1 MKKRIY
7 VIIIASFLLLCACQ
21 PTPEEP
27 VVIQKDFDVMIEKAK
42 ATPVTDTVI
51 INSETPNSAAQP
63 TEATETA
70 KPGERVVDSFIGRS
84 ENFKVT
90 IDAKVIRPD
99 GPLPIVHIKPTEFT
113 PETAQKYFDVLTA
126 GHDLYTQEQLETKPF
141 LEAMIA
147 DFQDQLDNWIPTAVF
162 ESEDQRKEEAK
173 YLKQLIKEYQE
184 KWKTAKDDPGEPV
197 RNIADY
203 KDLHFLSADR
213 DYKVQFSWRP
223 NSTVTY
229 GKKTVT
235 YLQSGISFVD
245 RTRYPE
251 TTSGSFMKCADVTGQ
266 TTVPHG
272 TDLKKTPVDAQR
284 EAEALL
290 AAIGIEDMVT
300 DRVFL
305 MQEMVLSEGKEGY
318 AINRE
323 LPADYQ
329 FRYLYEVRFNRIV
342 NGVQVSDPSPF
353 ASSSSH
359 DETIV
364 APEWDYESL
373 IVWVSDLGIC
383 QFDQRAPIEV
393 METKVSD
400 ATLLPFDRILEIA
413 KKMIPIIYEDPL
425 FNNDQITGMEFH
437 FTRITLSL
445 QRISERDN
453 MNYGLLTPVWNF
465 WGTQLYHYEDGS
477 MLWWNNMDSA
487 LGPCSAYPLLSINAV
502 DGSIIDPQKGY

>member
-1 MKKRIY
+1 MKKHAFILILA
-7 VIIIASFLLLCACQ
+7 VFMLLCACQ

-27 VVIQKDFDVMIEKAK
+27 IVIQKDFDVMIEKAK
-42 ATPVTDTVI
+42 QTPDTDTI
-51 INSETPNSAAQP
+51 TIGGESHGGTPQP
-63 TEATETA
+63 TETA
-70 KPGERVVDSFIGRS
+70 PPGERVVDSFTGRM
-84 ENFKVT
+84 EDFKVT
-90 IDAKVIRPD
+90 FDAEVIRPD

-266 TTVPHG
+266 TTVPRG

-290 AAIGIEDMVT
+290 AAIGIEDMIS

-318 AINRE
+318 AINPE

-342 NGVQVSDPSPF
+342 NGVQVTDPSPF
-353 ASSSSH
+353 ATSSSH
-359 DETIV
+359 DETVV

-373 IVWVSDLGIC
+373 FVWVSDLGIC
-383 QFDQRAPIEV
+383 QFEQRAPIELV
-393 METKVSD
+393 ETIVSD
-400 ATLLPFDRILEIA
+400 ATLLPFDKILEIA
-413 KKMIPIIYEDPL
+413 KKMLPIIYEDQYMSV
-425 FNNDQITGMEFH
+425 DQIIGVDTDII
-437 FTRITLSL
+437 RITLTL
-445 QRISERDN
+445 QRVSERDN
-453 MNYGLLTPVWNF
+453 MNYGLLTPVWNL
-465 WGTQLYHYEDGS
+465 WGSQLLYYEDGGR
-477 MLWWNNMDSA
+477 LWGNNKEMTM
-487 LGPCSAYPLLSINAV
+487 GPCNAYPLLSINAV
-502 DGSIIDPQKGY
+502 DGTIIDTEKGY

>member
-1 MKKRIY
+1 M
-7 VIIIASFLLLCACQ
+7 
-21 PTPEEP
+21 
-27 VVIQKDFDVMIEKAK
+27 
-42 ATPVTDTVI
+42 
-51 INSETPNSAAQP
+51 
-63 TEATETA
+63 
-70 KPGERVVDSFIGRS
+70 
-84 ENFKVT
+84 
-90 IDAKVIRPD
+90 
-99 GPLPIVHIKPTEFT
+99 
-113 PETAQKYFDVLTA
+113 
-126 GHDLYTQEQLETKPF
+126 
-141 LEAMIA
+141 
-147 DFQDQLDNWIPTAVF
+147 
-162 ESEDQRKEEAK
+162 
-173 YLKQLIKEYQE
+173 
-184 KWKTAKDDPGEPV
+184 

-318 AINRE
+318 AINPE
-323 LPADYQ
+323 LPADYSFQ
-329 FRYLYEVRFNRIV
+329 YLYEVRFNRIV

-425 FNNDQITGMEFH
+425 FTNDQITGMEFH

-477 MLWWNNMDSA
+477 TLWWNNMDSS

>member
-1 MKKRIY
+1 MKKSI
-7 VIIIASFLLLCACQ
+7 VIIFFASLLLLCACQ
-21 PTPEEP
+21 PTPDEE
-27 VVIQKDFDVMIEKAK
+27 VVIQKDFEKMIEKAQ
-42 ATPVTDTVI
+42 ATLVEETVTIPGTTQE
-51 INSETPNSAAQP
+51 ETP
-63 TEATETA
+63 
-70 KPGERVVDSFIGRS
+70 KPHGEHISESFTGRS
-84 ENFKVT
+84 EHFKVE
-90 IDAKVIRPD
+90 IDAEVIRPD
-99 GPLPIVHIKPTEFT
+99 GPLPIVRIKPTEFT

-147 DFQDQLDNWIPTAVF
+147 DLQDQLENWIPTAVF
-162 ESEDQRKEEAK
+162 ESEDQRKQESR

-266 TTVPHG
+266 TTVPRG

-290 AAIGIEDMVT
+290 AAIGIEDMIS

-318 AINRE
+318 AINPE
-323 LPADYQ
+323 LPADYSFQ
-329 FRYLYEVRFNRIV
+329 YLYEVRFNRIV

-359 DETIV
+359 DETVV

-425 FNNDQITGMEFH
+425 FTNDQITGMEFH

-477 MLWWNNMDSA
+477 TLWWNNMDSS

-502 DGSIIDPQKGY
+502 DGSVIDPQKGY